1 MIQSHL
7 IIGSEDYYSSV
18 LTKKYHV
25 RVTLLAIN
33 NDLGF
38 GFIEALNGQES
49 EIVNYI
55 AEMKTYSHLIEMEIT
70 HKSPNIYWT
79 KALHKPSINSIY
91 TTILESGNMTQLP
104 IILENGLQSH
114 NILSP
119 DAKSFRHLLQLLN
132 SRFSIV
138 DLKSSTSIP
147 TSKGVTALDNI
158 LTKKQNQ
165 IFVTSWEMGYYEI
178 PRRITLEQIAEIL
191 NIKRVSAQERL
202 RRAEKRI
209 MQNYYDKS
217 SIH

>member
-18 LTKKYHV
+18 LTKKYQV

-38 GFIEALNGQES
+38 GFIEALNGEET

-55 AEMKTYSHLIEMEIT
+55 TEMKAYSHLIEMEIT
-70 HKSPNIYWT
+70 HKSPGLYWT
-79 KALHKPSINSIY
+79 RALHKPNINSIY

-114 NILSP
+114 NVLSP
-119 DAKSFRHLLQLLN
+119 DAQSFRHLLKLLK
-132 SRFSIV
+132 SRFSVV
-138 DLKSSTSIP
+138 DLKSSSSIP
-147 TSKGVTALDNI
+147 TSTGLPSLDAI
-158 LTKKQNQ
+158 LTKKQIQ
-165 IFVTSWEMGYYEI
+165 IFVASWEMGYYEI
-178 PRRITLEQIAEIL
+178 PRKITLEQIAETL
-191 NIKRVSAQERL
+191 GVKRVTAQERL